1 MERLTKHSK
10 QTSHENGICCTHFR
24 GPECL
29 EVGGNCAM
37 NCKWEEAAWSRLA
50 AYEDTG
56 LEPEEVLPKDK
67 ADEIALKLM
76 CLADLE
82 SLCSYTR
89 LRELAEAD
97 KNGRV
102 VVLPRWKNEEERLER
117 QRLMR
122 IMADGA
128 IDRLM
133 KNPLKEESGPDIA
146 ELRVVNTDRLL
157 ELAKAD
163 EDGRIFLLP
172 MEPGR
177 SMLCQEYFERPWVMK
192 NVTLCVQY
200 QSSAGIILGTAR
212 SSGEFICDQ
221 IYELETKARGG
232 SYYAK
237 NEDQSTTNF
246 IAQQSC
252 LTLKDMHDYLHAQKG
267 YGWHITDLRIYDAPR
282 ELSKFL
288 LACPNSWYCE
298 SCAMYWENNGTCG
311 NESLQIKHA
320 PQSWCYVEAMEDV

>member
-56 LEPEEVLPKDK
+56 LTPVEVSTLVKDWN
-67 ADEIALKLM
+67 
-76 CLADLE
+76 DLCTIVGE
-82 SLCSYTR
+82 CGGISR
-89 LRELAEAD
+89 VRVLAEAD
-97 KNGRV
+97 KDGRV
-102 VVLPRWKNEEERLER
+102 VVIPRQKNEEERLER
-117 QRLMR
+117 RRLMR

-128 IDRLM
+128 IHRLM
-133 KNPLKEESGPDIA
+133 ENPLKEENGPDIA

-163 EDGRIFLLP
+163 EDGKLFLLP

-200 QSSAGIILGTAR
+200 QSSAGIIFYMGYDVFRGLVERGRITPL
-212 SSGEFICDQ
+212 SQEGE
-221 IYELETKARGG
+221 EMLEGKA
-232 SYYAK
+232 
-237 NEDQSTTNF
+237 N
-246 IAQQSC
+246 
-252 LTLKDMHDYLHAQKG
+252 
-267 YGWHITDLRIYDAPR
+267 
-282 ELSKFL
+282 
-288 LACPNSWYCE
+288 
-298 SCAMYWENNGTCG
+298 
-311 NESLQIKHA
+311 
-320 PQSWCYVEAMEDV
+320 V

>member
-1 MERLTKHSK
+1 MERLTEKHEADAQRK
-10 QTSHENGICCTHFR
+10 EYERRLANGYPRNI
-24 GPECL
+24 PEERFL
-29 EVGGNCAM
+29 
-37 NCKWEEAAWSRLA
+37 RLA

-76 CLADLE
+76 RLADLE

-97 KNGRV
+97 ENGRLV
-102 VVLPRWKNEEERLER
+102 VIPRWKNEEERLER
-117 QRLMR
+117 RRLMR

-133 KNPLKEESGPDIA
+133 ENPLKEKNGPDIA

-163 EDGRIFLLP
+163 EDGRLFLLP
-172 MEPGR
+172 LEPGR

-200 QSSAGIILGTAR
+200 QSSTGIVFYMGYDVFRDLVERGRITPL
-212 SSGEFICDQ
+212 SPEGEKT
-221 IYELETKARGG
+221 LEGKA
-232 SYYAK
+232 
-237 NEDQSTTNF
+237 N
-246 IAQQSC
+246 
-252 LTLKDMHDYLHAQKG
+252 
-267 YGWHITDLRIYDAPR
+267 
-282 ELSKFL
+282 
-288 LACPNSWYCE
+288 
-298 SCAMYWENNGTCG
+298 
-311 NESLQIKHA
+311 
-320 PQSWCYVEAMEDV
+320 V

>member
-56 LEPEEVLPKDK
+56 LTPERCAEFAR
-67 ADEIALKLM
+67 ADAELRYIVMRDAEQEGV
-76 CLADLE
+76 A
-82 SLCSYTR
+82 R

-133 KNPLKEESGPDIA
+133 KNPLKEENGPDIA

-163 EDGRIFLLP
+163 EDGRLFLLP

-200 QSSAGIILGTAR
+200 QSSAGIIFYMGYDVFRGLVERGRITPL
-212 SSGEFICDQ
+212 SQEGE
-221 IYELETKARGG
+221 EMLEGKA
-232 SYYAK
+232 
-237 NEDQSTTNF
+237 N
-246 IAQQSC
+246 
-252 LTLKDMHDYLHAQKG
+252 
-267 YGWHITDLRIYDAPR
+267 
-282 ELSKFL
+282 
-288 LACPNSWYCE
+288 
-298 SCAMYWENNGTCG
+298 
-311 NESLQIKHA
+311 
-320 PQSWCYVEAMEDV
+320 V

>member
-50 AYEDTG
+50 AYEDTR
-56 LEPEEVLPKDK
+56 LTPERCAEFAR
-67 ADEIALKLM
+67 ADAEGRYIIMRDAEQEGV
-76 CLADLE
+76 A
-82 SLCSYTR
+82 R

-117 QRLMR
+117 RRLMR

-133 KNPLKEESGPDIA
+133 ENPLKEENGPDIA

-163 EDGRIFLLP
+163 EDGRLFLLP

-200 QSSAGIILGTAR
+200 QSSAGIIFYMGYDVFRGLVERGRITPL
-212 SSGEFICDQ
+212 SQEGE
-221 IYELETKARGG
+221 EMLEGKA
-232 SYYAK
+232 
-237 NEDQSTTNF
+237 N
-246 IAQQSC
+246 
-252 LTLKDMHDYLHAQKG
+252 
-267 YGWHITDLRIYDAPR
+267 
-282 ELSKFL
+282 
-288 LACPNSWYCE
+288 
-298 SCAMYWENNGTCG
+298 
-311 NESLQIKHA
+311 
-320 PQSWCYVEAMEDV
+320 V